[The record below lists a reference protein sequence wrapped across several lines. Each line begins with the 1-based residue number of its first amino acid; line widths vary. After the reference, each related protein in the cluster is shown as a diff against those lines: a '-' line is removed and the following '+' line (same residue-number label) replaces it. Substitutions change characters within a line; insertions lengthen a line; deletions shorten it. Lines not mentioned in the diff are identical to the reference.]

1 MKSRHLPYSKTFD
14 EESSM
19 WVLVGR
25 DSDGQDFGVGSAE
38 HIDEA
43 EGRLRSWVLDSLVA
57 GAADGNDLSGDLS
70 EGTAKND
77 EAITFSAL
85 DLLPVRLRRLRARQ
99 GLSQAQV
106 AERLGM
112 SQQAYAKLERP
123 GANPELQTLLRIE
136 QALEAELIKLV

>member
-1 MKSRHLPYSKTFD
+1 MKSRHLPFSKTFD

-25 DSDGQDFGVGSAE
+25 DSHGQDFGVGSAE
-38 HIDEA
+38 QIDEA
-43 EGRLRSWVLDSLVA
+43 ERRLRSWVLDSLVA

-85 DLLPVRLRRLRARQ
+85 DLLPVQLRRLRARQ

-136 QALEAELIKLV
+136 QALEAELITLV